1 METEIWEF
9 EAGDKSV
16 SKPLLPESTY
26 QHGIA
31 LFSVD
36 FEFCKRWVL
45 IKLNECSLRI
55 VFIATVGQDR
65 KKNKL
70 WVCIKSRKFG
80 GNLILALEIIV
91 ISNSDGSKIFIWNQ
105 SVCGKPTFLLLISL
119 F

>member
-55 VFIATVGQDR
+55 VFIATAGQD
-65 KKNKL
+65 KKLDYRLVLK
-70 WVCIKSRKFG
+70 
-80 GNLILALEIIV
+80 
-91 ISNSDGSKIFIWNQ
+91 ISSTDRTIMS
-105 SVCGKPTFLLLISL
+105 
-119 F
+119 